1 MAAQVVDKSWQAVKR
16 FILLL
21 LVAFLLILFIL
32 WKAENQ
38 RIERFRIALIDRL
51 IPNVS
56 FFLAPIDK
64 ATKMLLDFQSYAT
77 MYSQNQE
84 LKRQLQQ
91 MKGWKEAAL
100 QLEQKNSQL
109 RVLNNLKINPSL
121 SWITGEVIADSGSPF
136 NQSGLLNIGNRDGVV
151 DGSAAIDGFGLV
163 GRVSGVG
170 SKTSRVLFLSDL
182 SSAIPATIQP
192 IGQHALVLGDNSLN
206 PVLDFIENVKTVQ
219 AGFRV
224 VTSGEGGVLPPN
236 LLIGTV
242 AVDGAGDLRVLLAAD
257 FGELNFL
264 RVLIANQRENLTEP
278 GNIIKKN

>member
-224 VTSGEGGVLPPN
+224 VTSGAGGVLPPN

>member
-77 MYSQNQE
+77 IYSQNQE

-278 GNIIKKN
+278 GKIIKKN

>member
-278 GNIIKKN
+278 GKIIKKN